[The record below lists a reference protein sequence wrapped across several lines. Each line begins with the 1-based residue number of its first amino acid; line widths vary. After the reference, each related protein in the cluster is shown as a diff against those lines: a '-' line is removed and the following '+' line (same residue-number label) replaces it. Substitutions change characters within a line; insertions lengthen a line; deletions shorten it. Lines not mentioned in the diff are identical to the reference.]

1 MTGCQ
6 LAPTLK
12 TEATWIL
19 AIVSRASQFH
29 YGQGTF
35 TSCCV
40 WDGGTVKRLKTEW
53 EA

>member
-6 LAPTLK
+6 LAPILK

-19 AIVSRASQFH
+19 AIVSRASH

-40 WDGGTVKRLKTEW
+40 WDGDTVKRLETEW